1 MKNEG
6 LEWLRDD
13 LTVEKNKQQHLLA
26 VLSVVCEF
34 CKFWWWESGLEQIVT
49 PQSIARGFID

>member
-6 LEWLRDD
+6 LKWLRDD

-26 VLSVVCEF
+26 VLSVV
-34 CKFWWWESGLEQIVT
+34 
-49 PQSIARGFID
+49 